1 MPFGVPPLQASNS
14 FIRNRLSKIHMRHP
28 LCPSCALQL
37 RLPSSFLLPTDPIP
51 PSILPYPPSQSHQLH
66 SPLFTLGF
74 LLPPFDICPS
84 TGPFHHHLHSC
95 FLDPHSCAMSSHIS
109 LFLFLELPLY
119 LTGHSP
125 SCQLL
130 AFMDTQM
137 PLYQTLPLLRRD
149 LLLQVFPNV
158 CQALRVPSDFVVPV
172 LC

>member
-1 MPFGVPPLQASNS
+1 MQYLCTDLKGHDMPVKLGCSLHACCRVCLSYPKQQVMSFGFPPLQASNS
-14 FIRNRLSKIHMRHP
+14 FIRNRLSKIHTWHP

-37 RLPSSFLLPTDPIP
+37 WLPSSFLLPTDPIP

-109 LFLFLELPLY
+109 LSFPLS
-119 LTGHSP
+119 GAS
-125 SCQLL
+125 
-130 AFMDTQM
+130 
-137 PLYQTLPLLRRD
+137 
-149 LLLQVFPNV
+149 
-158 CQALRVPSDFVVPV
+158 ALSDRS
-172 LC
+172 